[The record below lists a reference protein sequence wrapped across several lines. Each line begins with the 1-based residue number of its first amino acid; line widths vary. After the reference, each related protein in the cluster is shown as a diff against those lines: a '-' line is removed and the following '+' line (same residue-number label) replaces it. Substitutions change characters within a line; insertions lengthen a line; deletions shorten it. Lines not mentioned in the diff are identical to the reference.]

1 MDCEEEQ
8 GATLPSLLMPSPS
21 LVGPLALPVMVAVV
35 EKASLRRG
43 RTRWCRHGGDG
54 WPSLSVMAAAVE
66 KVGRRGGWARWWQQ
80 QWRRPIGVEAGRG
93 GGGGGGSS
101 ACTIGAMVPTNWY
114 RLENRHQYRQKL
126 DMAMIVEAF
135 ASDLCNLIS
144 EIRAKRVPVL
154 SMEHSY
160 VDELETSIL
169 RIRDFFVAHT
179 DYMKGNEDVAALVR
193 AVKDAMYH
201 ASDALSLLLL
211 KIQEREQSTVCCTG
225 FPNYGDIMFRRG
237 IAVLGRQMN
246 LLLREHAT
254 FGLAER
260 GLPGRR
266 SRLDVDRIYHTQSM
280 ALPVP
285 DMVRDHQM
293 KQDSEKIIKHI
304 VMNRR
309 PADDVTVV
317 AIVGAPG
324 IGKTVLANI
333 IFNSYSVQDHFHAK
347 IWLNVTRNCSELD
360 LLQSAISPFR
370 AVDERFSDKS
380 RLASELRQY
389 FQNRSLM
396 LVMDD
401 VWSAETW
408 NDLLR
413 HPLSSCAPGSCVIA
427 TTRNKNVAAMMQASH
442 IHRVHKLKPD
452 VSWSLLKKQR
462 RTKVAWEYV
471 LKDQQWSKT
480 GLPEVLNESVYLS
493 YDDLS
498 PRLKQCFLYCSMFP
512 EGETI
517 DCDKVV
523 QMWIAEGFIP
533 GDENSK
539 LPEVLGQEYYTEL
552 VTRNL
557 LEPIDGNFDESR
569 WAMHSVFHSFAQYL
583 AKEEAL
589 LLREGQN
596 TSNLSQRFRRISVS
610 RKEVE
615 YSDIQKQK
623 SLRALVSFGSINLK
637 SGDSLGALPYL
648 RILHVNNTEISTLL
662 GSLYHL
668 KLLKYLDL
676 SNTDVSS
683 LPCNIGKMKCLQ
695 YICVHGCQKLKQLH
709 KSIVNLHKLRFL
721 DISDTSVKTVPKG
734 FGRLINLVSLKGFP
748 IHTDDNGKCTLE
760 ELEPLSKLM
769 HLTVWGLQNISANCS
784 STGAKLSDKTH
795 LTSLWLR
802 CTTTEGNEL
811 QSQEVF
817 DDLCPSPSLEHLTIT
832 GYFGCRLPKWLMS
845 TVLDNLRMLKL
856 ENLPSCTEL
865 PYSLGQLPNLE
876 SLRVQHAR
884 RIRYIGEEFFL
895 PSTLGD
901 DSESDQDERSIRSLV
916 DQYNRSMAV
925 STAFP
930 KLIKLVFYGL
940 LGWKVWDWEQNLE
953 AMPALQN
960 LQISRC
966 RLSHLPPGLSCQAV
980 ALRVMT
986 IERVMELHSVEN
998 FGSVVELY
1006 LHSNSNLEKIAYLPK
1021 MEMLR
1026 ISKCP
1031 KLKVLE
1037 EVEALSSMELKD
1049 YEMRTLPEYLK
1060 SLELRQLKID
1070 CTLKLL
1076 HMISQRDA
1084 ALEWEKISHI
1094 ENIEAYADGFDDN
1107 KRLHVFYT
1115 KETDSFKIHLGE
1127 YGAPSKSTDTEDIDA
1142 AAGQLEQ
1149 ENNHEE
1155 HVTGS
1160 ELPTSE
1166 QSTHGSET
1174 KRRTHHSPL
1183 PRYDLD

>member
-1 MDCEEEQ
+1 
-8 GATLPSLLMPSPS
+8 
-21 LVGPLALPVMVAVV
+21 
-35 EKASLRRG
+35 
-43 RTRWCRHGGDG
+43 
-54 WPSLSVMAAAVE
+54 
-66 KVGRRGGWARWWQQ
+66 
-80 QWRRPIGVEAGRG
+80 
-93 GGGGGGSS
+93 
-101 ACTIGAMVPTNWY
+101 
-114 RLENRHQYRQKL
+114 
-126 DMAMIVEAF
+126 MAMIVEAF
-135 ASDLCNLIS
+135 ASDLCNLITQIS
-144 EIRAKRVPVL
+144 AKRVPVL
-154 SMEHSY
+154 AMEHSY
-160 VDELETSIL
+160 VNELESSIL
-169 RIRDFFVAHT
+169 RIRDFVVAHT
-179 DYMKGNEDVAALVR
+179 DYTKGNEDGAVAAFVR
-193 AVKDAMYH
+193 DVKDAMYH

-211 KIQEREQSTVCCTG
+211 KIEEREQFTGCCTG
-225 FPNYGDIMFRRG
+225 FLNYRDIMFRRE
-237 IAVLGRQMN
+237 IAVLGRQMD
-246 LLLREHAT
+246 LLRRKHVIIVD
-254 FGLAER
+254 LAER
-260 GLPGRR
+260 GLLRRR
-266 SRLDVDRIYHTQSM
+266 SRQDVDTHTASLSM
-280 ALPVP
+280 ALPN
-285 DMVRDHQM
+285 MVRDHQM
-293 KQDSEKIIKHI
+293 EQDYEKIINHI
-304 VMNRR
+304 VMNR
-309 PADDVTVV
+309 AANDVTVV
-317 AIVGAPG
+317 AIVGAAG

-333 IFNSYSVQDHFHAK
+333 IFNSEIVHHYIDST
-347 IWLNVTRNCSELD
+347 IWLNVTGNCSELD
-360 LLQSAISPFR
+360 LLQSAISSFKGGN
-370 AVDERFSDKS
+370 ERFSDKS
-380 RLASELRQY
+380 RLASMLHQY
-389 FQNRSLM
+389 FRNRTLM

-401 VWSAETW
+401 VWSAEIW
-408 NDLLR
+408 NDMLR
-413 HPLSSCAPGSCVIA
+413 YPLSSCAPGSCVIV
-427 TTRNKNVAAMMQASH
+427 TTRNENVAAKMQASH

-452 VSWSLLKKQR
+452 VSWSLLKKQEREVDGLGEIGKKILEKCDGLPLAIKVVAEELQQKR
-462 RTKVAWEYV
+462 RTKAAWEYM

-480 GLPEVLNESVYLS
+480 GLPEVLNKSVYLS

-512 EGETI
+512 QGETI
-517 DCDKVV
+517 HCDKVV

-533 GDENSK
+533 NDENSK

-557 LEPIDGNFDESR
+557 LEPIDGNFDECR
-569 WAMHSVFHSFAQYL
+569 WAMHTVFHSFAQYL
-583 AKEEAL
+583 AKEETL
-589 LLREGQN
+589 VLREGQN
-596 TSNLSQRFRRISVS
+596 TSDLSQRFRRISVS

-648 RILHVNNTEISTLL
+648 RILHVNNTEISTRL
-662 GSLYHL
+662 GSLLRSLYHV

-676 SNTDVSS
+676 SNTDVSA
-683 LPCNIGKMKCLQ
+683 LPHNIGKMKCLQ
-695 YICVHGCQKLKQLH
+695 YICVQGCQKLKQLH
-709 KSIVNLHKLRFL
+709 KSIVNLQKLRFL

-734 FGRLINLVSLKGFP
+734 FGRLNNLVSLKGFP
-748 IHTDDNGKCTLE
+748 ANTDDNGKCTLE
-760 ELEPLSKLM
+760 ELGLLSKLM
-769 HLTVWGLQNISANCS
+769 HLTVQGLQNISSSCS
-784 STGAKLSDKTH
+784 SAGAKLSDKTH

-845 TVLDNLRMLKL
+845 TLLDNLRMLKL

-876 SLRVQHAR
+876 SLWVQHAR
-884 RIRYIGEEFFL
+884 RIRHIGKEFFR

-901 DSESDQDERSIRSLV
+901 DSESDQDERSIRTLV

-925 STAFP
+925 SMAFP

-940 LGWKVWDWEQNLE
+940 LEWKEWDWEEKLE
-953 AMPALQN
+953 AMRALQN

-966 RLSHLPPGLSCQAV
+966 RLSHLPSGLSCQAV

-986 IERVMELHSVEN
+986 IERVMELRSVEN

-1006 LHSNSNLEKIAYLPK
+1006 LQSNSNLEKIANLPK

-1037 EVEALSSMELKD
+1037 EVEALSSIELKD

-1060 SLELRQLKID
+1060 SLKLRQLKID

-1076 HMISQRDA
+1076 HIISQRDA

-1094 ENIEAYADGFDDN
+1094 QNIEAYADGFDDN

-1127 YGAPSKSTDTEDIDA
+1127 YGASSNST
-1142 AAGQLEQ
+1142 AGLSEQ
-1149 ENNHEE
+1149 EDNHDE

-1166 QSTHGSET
+1166 QSTHEG
-1174 KRRTHHSPL
+1174 
-1183 PRYDLD
+1183 

>member
-1 MDCEEEQ
+1 
-8 GATLPSLLMPSPS
+8 
-21 LVGPLALPVMVAVV
+21 
-35 EKASLRRG
+35 
-43 RTRWCRHGGDG
+43 
-54 WPSLSVMAAAVE
+54 
-66 KVGRRGGWARWWQQ
+66 
-80 QWRRPIGVEAGRG
+80 
-93 GGGGGGSS
+93 
-101 ACTIGAMVPTNWY
+101 
-114 RLENRHQYRQKL
+114 
-126 DMAMIVEAF
+126 
-135 ASDLCNLIS
+135 
-144 EIRAKRVPVL
+144 
-154 SMEHSY
+154 
-160 VDELETSIL
+160 
-169 RIRDFFVAHT
+169 
-179 DYMKGNEDVAALVR
+179 
-193 AVKDAMYH
+193 
-201 ASDALSLLLL
+201 
-211 KIQEREQSTVCCTG
+211 
-225 FPNYGDIMFRRG
+225 
-237 IAVLGRQMN
+237 
-246 LLLREHAT
+246 
-254 FGLAER
+254 
-260 GLPGRR
+260 
-266 SRLDVDRIYHTQSM
+266 
-280 ALPVP
+280 
-285 DMVRDHQM
+285 
-293 KQDSEKIIKHI
+293 
-304 VMNRR
+304 
-309 PADDVTVV
+309 
-317 AIVGAPG
+317 
-324 IGKTVLANI
+324 
-333 IFNSYSVQDHFHAK
+333 
-347 IWLNVTRNCSELD
+347 
-360 LLQSAISPFR
+360 
-370 AVDERFSDKS
+370 
-380 RLASELRQY
+380 
-389 FQNRSLM
+389 
-396 LVMDD
+396 
-401 VWSAETW
+401 
-408 NDLLR
+408 
-413 HPLSSCAPGSCVIA
+413 
-427 TTRNKNVAAMMQASH
+427 
-442 IHRVHKLKPD
+442 
-452 VSWSLLKKQR
+452 
-462 RTKVAWEYV
+462 
-471 LKDQQWSKT
+471 
-480 GLPEVLNESVYLS
+480 
-493 YDDLS
+493 
-498 PRLKQCFLYCSMFP
+498 
-512 EGETI
+512 
-517 DCDKVV
+517 
-523 QMWIAEGFIP
+523 MWIADGFIP

-748 IHTDDNGKCTLE
+748 THTDDNGKCTLE

-769 HLTVWGLQNISANCS
+769 HLTVWGLQNISSNCS

-845 TVLDNLRMLKL
+845 MVLDNLRMLKL
-856 ENLPSCTEL
+856 ENLQSCTEL

-876 SLRVQHAR
+876 SLCVQHAR
-884 RIRYIGEEFFL
+884 RISYIGEEFFR

-901 DSESDQDERSIRSLV
+901 DSESDQDERSIRTLV
-916 DQYNRSMAV
+916 EQYNRSMAV

-940 LGWKVWDWEQNLE
+940 LGWKEWDWELKLE
-953 AMPALQN
+953 AMRALQN

-966 RLSHLPPGLSCQAV
+966 RLSHLPPGLAFHAV

-986 IERVMELHSVEN
+986 IERVMELRSVEN

-1006 LHSNSNLEKIAYLPK
+1006 LHSNSNLEKIANLPK

-1127 YGAPSKSTDTEDIDA
+1127 YGAHSNSTDTEDIDA

-1149 ENNHEE
+1149 EDNHEE
-1155 HVTGS
+1155 HVTVS

-1166 QSTHGSET
+1166 QSTHGS
-1174 KRRTHHSPL
+1174 
-1183 PRYDLD
+1183 